1 MNAPTIDELVLLPE
15 PLALQRQYDARN
27 YRVFRWLL
35 GIVLLVSIPLIA
47 TGLSHRQR
55 LGPVML
61 GLDLVAVIF
70 LILVRRERFYQVWFR
85 QILLAFLFVQIVVAK
100 VSSLGTHDVHPLIM
114 LMPLVILFFRM
125 KAGEYLLIYG
135 ALWVAGVLPLDARG
149 LPSKD
154 ALPTSD
160 TIAAVTSM
168 TVIGLIV
175 ALALTQV
182 ERRRF
187 LRVWRTEHG
196 RARERLR
203 MREEIEYARKIQLSM
218 VPQVPPELGWL
229 ELAAASLPATEV
241 GGDYFDYF
249 RLSPAQLAVVIGD
262 VSGHGLASGLLLSGV
277 RSCLYLLESDL
288 ATPVVVLERLN
299 HMVRRTTD
307 RRTYITL
314 LCAVLDRGDDGE
326 VTLTLASAGHPPVL
340 RYARATREFDEVGK
354 GAAPLGTFLETG
366 FEQEQRTLRKGDLL
380 LFYTDGLLEARNGQD
395 QEYGEARLRRT
406 LARASDSRSVRDI
419 RDALL
424 GDLANFKGD
433 AEQVDDITVVVVR
446 VR

>member
-1 MNAPTIDELVLLPE
+1 MNAPSIDELVQLPE
-15 PLALQRQYDARN
+15 PLALQRHYDARN
-27 YRVFRWLL
+27 YRVCRWLL
-35 GIVLLVSIPLIA
+35 GVVLFVSIPSMAQGLAERRTLLPVLMGIDLMVAIA
-47 TGLSHRQR
+47 
-55 LGPVML
+55 
-61 GLDLVAVIF
+61 
-70 LILVRRERFYQVWFR
+70 LILIRRERFFQVWFR
-85 QILLAFLFVQIVVAK
+85 QILLGFLFLQILMTK
-100 VSSLGTHDVHPLIM
+100 IDSLGAQEPVPLFMI
-114 LMPLVILFFRM
+114 LPFIILFFRM
-125 KAGEYLLIYG
+125 KGGEYLLIYG
-135 ALWVAGVLPLDARG
+135 ALWMAAVLPLDRRG
-149 LPSKD
+149 LPAAS
-154 ALPTSD
+154 ALPTANYM
-160 TIAAVTSM
+160 AAATS
-168 TVIGLIV
+168 TVVIGLIV
-175 ALALTQV
+175 ALVLTQV

-249 RLSPAQLAVVIGD
+249 RLSPNQLAVVIGD

-277 RSCLYLLESDL
+277 RSCLYLLESEL
-288 ATPVVVLERLN
+288 AKPVVVLERLN
-299 HMVRRTTD
+299 PMVRRTTD

-314 LCAVLDRGDDGE
+314 LCAVLDRGEDGQ

-340 RYARATREFDEVGK
+340 LYTRSTREFDEVGA
-354 GAAPLGTFLETG
+354 GAAPLGTFLDTG
-366 FEQEQRTLRKGDLL
+366 FQQQERKLRKGDLL
-380 LFYTDGLLEARNGQD
+380 LFYSDGLLEARNGQD
-395 QEYGEARLRRT
+395 QEYGEARLRRA
-406 LARASDSRSVRDI
+406 LARAAESRSVRDI

-433 AEQVDDITVVVVR
+433 AEQIDDITVVVAR